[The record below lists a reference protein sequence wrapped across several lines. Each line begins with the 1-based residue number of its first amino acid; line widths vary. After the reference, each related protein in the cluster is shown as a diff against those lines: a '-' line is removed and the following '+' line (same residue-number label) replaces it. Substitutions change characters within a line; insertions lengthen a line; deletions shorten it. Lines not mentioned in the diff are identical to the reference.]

1 MEVIIFD
8 HVFGIGSFF
17 QLETVEASANVT
29 PNVSSI
35 LHCSQ
40 NDTSATDLVFT
51 LKSQTLPHLEEQDDF
66 LSFTQKESFTISMIP
81 EGLLNLRCKRKMLS
95 VVRYYSQLGSYGN
108 IFCINVTIETVKA
121 VGEDLLKP
129 RFHESSIQNINSG
142 HKTFGDLYLYQH
154 NDVTF

>member
-17 QLETVEASANVT
+17 QLETFEASANVT

-40 NDTSATDLVFT
+40 NDTSATDFVFT

-66 LSFTQKESFTISMIP
+66 LSITQKESFTISMIP

-108 IFCINVTIETVKA
+108 IFCINVTIETPE
-121 VGEDLLKP
+121 G
-129 RFHESSIQNINSG
+129 SG
-142 HKTFGDLYLYQH
+142 GRLAQTKIP
-154 NDVTF
+154 